1 MSSSAAG
8 PASAQVRAART
19 RVARSADGWRTA
31 ALACADAQ
39 RIAEQRRPHALCP
52 LACDGHAQSSGGA
65 GRDAEAQLGLA
76 AGAFQL
82 VYVLGVH
89 QPLPM
94 HAQEDPAEGSL
105 YGGEREVDVEPPARG
120 MDVGEAFGRL
130 ECPYLLE
137 ANEDMANV
145 VRSASGA
152 REGSGHARVL
162 SYALSSRSTVK
173 PSRIDQQSRA
183 AELGGEASAQRAG
196 ASQVDRRLSP
206 WREWAVANDDYFWVP
221 ADTGFVAD
229 RPRHVL
235 DQRLEVLA
243 FDSGLE
249 VCKPVRRI
257 GG

>member
-1 MSSSAAG
+1 MSSSARH
-8 PASAQVRAART
+8 PRRSELRT
-19 RVARSADGWRTA
+19 RVGGHSKQRWSISVGCSAT
-31 ALACADAQ
+31 
-39 RIAEQRRPHALCP
+39 
-52 LACDGHAQSSGGA
+52 
-65 GRDAEAQLGLA
+65 LA
-76 AGAFQL
+76 ARA
-82 VYVLGVH
+82 
-89 QPLPM
+89 PM
-94 HAQEDPAEGSL
+94 AS
-105 YGGEREVDVEPPARG
+105 
-120 MDVGEAFGRL
+120 
-130 ECPYLLE
+130 
-137 ANEDMANV
+137 V

-173 PSRIDQQSRA
+173 PSRIDHQSRA

-206 WREWAVANDDYFWVP
+206 WREWAVANDDHLWIP

-229 RPRHVL
+229 RPRYVL